1 MKRRTGL
8 IAAVH
13 TPMSAAGELAL
24 DTVENQRE
32 VLEENGVRGAF
43 VCGTTGEGLSLTV
56 DERMRV
62 AERWTR
68 LASEDFPVII
78 HVGANAAGDACTLA
92 RHAAENR
99 AAAIALAP
107 PSYHRPADVS
117 SVVAFIAHVSAAA
130 PDMPL
135 YYYHIPSRTGVD
147 ICLRDLFTV
156 AAETVPTL
164 VGAKFT
170 HEDLMDFGRC
180 VQLDEGRLD
189 MLFGRDE
196 FLLAGLALGARG
208 AVGTTYNFAPG
219 LYLQILD
226 AFEKR
231 EMHTARRCQQLA
243 DEMIAVM
250 ERYGGMRASKAM
262 VKLAGL
268 DCGPVRTPERSF
280 SSQELTSLRGE
291 LEAIGFFDYCLKVK
305 A

>member
-1 MKRRTGL
+1 
-8 IAAVH
+8 
-13 TPMSAAGELAL
+13 MS
-24 DTVENQRE
+24 
-32 VLEENGVRGAF
+32 
-43 VCGTTGEGLSLTV
+43 
-56 DERMRV
+56 V

-78 HVGANAAGDACTLA
+78 HVGANAVGDACTLA

-99 AAAIALAP
+99 ASAIALAP
-107 PSYHRPADVS
+107 PSYHKPADVNS
-117 SVVAFIAHVSAAA
+117 LVAFIAHVAAAA
-130 PDMPL
+130 PDTAL

-156 AAETVPTL
+156 AAETIPTL

-170 HEDLMDFGRC
+170 DEDLMDFNRC
-180 VQLDEGRLD
+180 VQLDGGRFD

-219 LYLQILD
+219 LYLQIID

-231 EMHTARRCQQLA
+231 DMHAARRCQQLA

-262 VKLAGL
+262 VRLAGL
-268 DCGPVRTPERSF
+268 DCGPARTPERSF
-280 SSQELTSLRGE
+280 SPEELASLRAE
-291 LEAIGFFDYCLKVK
+291 LESIGFFNYCLKVK